1 MIKRL
6 NSIIGSILALK
17 IFFWAEPDAKKFIKG
32 ILLTII
38 FIFIVLYAHNE
49 YLNWVDL
56 SGDKSFLSK
65 SFIIKN
71 FSILL
76 SLIILFFYLKK
87 KKQKITSPLKKVD
100 GEEKIYSKEKK
111 EDYFE
116 QFRGTKEL
124 RSKTD
129 ILLNRKKNEKK

>member
-1 MIKRL
+1 MLKKI
-6 NSIIGSILALK
+6 NTIIGSILALK
-17 IFFWAEPDAKKFIKG
+17 IFFWAEPNSKKFVKG
-32 ILLTII
+32 LFLTLI
-38 FIFIVLYAHNE
+38 FIILVLYSHNE

-65 SFIIKN
+65 SFLLKN
-71 FSILL
+71 FLILL

-87 KKQKITSPLKKVD
+87 KEQKIEKSLKKVE
-100 GEEKIYSKEKK
+100 GEEKIYSKETK

-116 QFRGTKEL
+116 QFRGVKEL